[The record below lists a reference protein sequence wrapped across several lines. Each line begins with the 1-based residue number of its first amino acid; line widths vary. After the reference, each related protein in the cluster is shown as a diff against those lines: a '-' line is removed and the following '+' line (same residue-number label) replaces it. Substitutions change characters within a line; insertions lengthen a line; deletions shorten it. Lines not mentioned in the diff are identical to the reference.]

1 MKEATPQTSSCIEVQ
16 VKRSDFT
23 LDFTLHWDERVLVLF
38 GPSGAGKST
47 VMECILG
54 LSPDASSRIKLAG
67 EWLDDPEK
75 GVHRPAHAR
84 ELGWVP
90 QAPSLFPHL
99 DVAGNLAFARDRAGR
114 DSNRW
119 LDRAVEILE
128 IGHLMK
134 RSVSELS
141 GGEKSR
147 VALARAMASGPRAL
161 LLDEPLAALDV
172 GLRARVLPYLLRVRD
187 EMDWPILYITH
198 DPDEAMLIGDRVAV
212 LDGGRL
218 VASGPPREVLWSQ
231 PVLALDESLGTENV
245 IEGRIVKGVQGSD
258 GRFETDSGLKLD
270 IPWELEP
277 GTEVKLA
284 LRADDI
290 LLATG
295 ETGNLSAR
303 NILPGRVTRCE
314 VSDEKSTLIHVE
326 AGESLVVRV
335 TNAAVEKLDLAPGR
349 QVQVIIKAHS
359 IRRIA

>member
-1 MKEATPQTSSCIEVQ
+1 MTESHPEMSSCIDVQ
-16 VKRSDFT
+16 VTRSGFN

-47 VMECILG
+47 LMECILG
-54 LSPDASSRIKLAG
+54 LAPDASSRIKLAG
-67 EWLDDPEK
+67 QWLDDSRK

-99 DVAGNLAFARDRAGR
+99 DVAENLAFGQPRAGR
-114 DSNRW
+114 AS
-119 LDRAVEILE
+119 DRFLEQAVEVLE

-134 RSVSELS
+134 RSVSALS

-198 DPDEAMLIGDRVAV
+198 DPDEAMLIGERVAV
-212 LDGGRL
+212 MDSGQL
-218 VASGPPREVLWSQ
+218 VAQGSPREVLWSR
-231 PVLALDESLGTENV
+231 PVLALPHLSGTDNV
-245 IEGRIVKGVQGSD
+245 IEGRIVPGAGESTPQV
-258 GRFETDSGLKLD
+258 ETSSGLRLDLPWDLD
-270 IPWELEP
+270 I

-284 LRADDI
+284 LPADDI
-290 LLATG
+290 LIATG
-295 ETGNLSAR
+295 DTGNLSAR
-303 NILPGRVTRCE
+303 NILPGRVARCE
-314 VSDEKSTLIHVE
+314 AGEKSTLVYLE
-326 AGESLVVRV
+326 AMDTLVARV
-335 TNAAVEKLDLAPGR
+335 TNEAVRKLDLAPGR
-349 QVQVIIKAHS
+349 PVQVIIKAHS
-359 IRRIA
+359 IRRLA

>member
-1 MKEATPQTSSCIEVQ
+1 MKEATPETSSCVEVQ

-23 LDFTLHWDERVLVLF
+23 LDFALHWDERVLVLF

-47 VMECILG
+47 LMECILG
-54 LSPDASSRIKLAG
+54 LSKGASSRIKLG
-67 EWLDDPEK
+67 GQWLDDPAK
-75 GVHRPAHAR
+75 GVPRPAHAR

-99 DVAGNLAFARDRAGR
+99 DVAGNLAFGQERAGQASAR
-114 DSNRW
+114 F
-119 LDRAVEILE
+119 LERAVEVLE

-187 EMDWPILYITH
+187 EMDWPIVYITH

-212 LDGGRL
+212 MDGGRL
-218 VASGPPREVLWSQ
+218 VAHGSPRDVLWSR
-231 PVLALDESLGTENV
+231 PVLALSQLLGTENV
-245 IEGRIVKGVQGSD
+245 IEGRIVPGPGESMPQV
-258 GRFETDSGLKLD
+258 ETSAGLKLD
-270 IPWELEP
+270 LPWDLEV

-284 LRADDI
+284 LPADDI
-290 LLATG
+290 LIATG
-295 ETGNLSAR
+295 DTGNLSAR
-303 NILPGRVTRCE
+303 NILPGRVARCE
-314 VSDEKSTLIHVE
+314 AGEKSTLVYLE
-326 AGESLVVRV
+326 AMDTLVARI
-335 TNAAVEKLDLAPGR
+335 TNEAVEKLNLTPGR
-349 QVQVIIKAHS
+349 SVQVIIKAHS
-359 IRRIA
+359 IRRLA